1 MVNGTTRRELLA
13 GIAVLTGGMLLASCS
28 KLDALNTFNRL
39 TPGDGRVAKLVEGA
53 AFGSDPR
60 QQLDVYAP
68 TGRAV
73 TANDGGPPIGQA
85 TRPVLIFF
93 YGGGWNSGSRGDY
106 GFVAR
111 AFAARGFVVVV
122 PDYRLVPQVVFP
134 AFLDD
139 AAGALRWTVDHIA
152 EYGGDPRRIGVA
164 GHSAGAYNA
173 MMLALD
179 PGYARRA
186 GVAAGAVRA
195 AVGFAGPYDF
205 LPFDVASSIA
215 AFGRARDPI
224 ATQPVHFVTR
234 VAPPVLLLTGA
245 EDDIVRPRN
254 SVALDAALKRAG
266 ASSELKIYPGI
277 GHIGI
282 LLALSKPFRG
292 KADVLGDAT
301 AFLQQR
307 LG

>member
-1 MVNGTTRRELLA
+1 MNETTRRHLLA
-13 GIAVLTGGMLLASCS
+13 GIAALTGSALLASCT
-28 KLDALNTFNRL
+28 KLDALDTLNRL
-39 TPGDGRVAKLVEGA
+39 TPGDGHVARVVKGA

-60 QQLDVYAP
+60 QKLDVYAP
-68 TGRAV
+68 TGRGI
-73 TANDGGPPIGQA
+73 TANDGGPA
-85 TRPVLIFF
+85 TSQTARPVLIFF
-93 YGGGWNSGSRGDY
+93 YGGGWNSGSRSDY

-111 AFAARGFVVVV
+111 AFAARGFVVVL

-139 AAGALRWTVDHIA
+139 AASALRWTVDHIGQ
-152 EYGGDPRRIGVA
+152 YGGDPHRIGVA

-186 GVAAGAVRA
+186 GVAPDAVRA
-195 AVGFAGPYDF
+195 VVGLAGPYDF

-215 AFGRARDPI
+215 AFGRTADPM
-224 ATQPVHFVTR
+224 ATQPIHFAR
-234 VAPPVLLLTGA
+234 RDAPPALLLTGA
-245 EDDIVRPRN
+245 DDDVVRPRN
-254 SVALDAALKRAG
+254 AVALDAALKRAG
-266 ASSELKIYPGI
+266 ASSELKVYPGM
-277 GHIGI
+277 GHVGI

-292 KADVLGDAT
+292 KAEVLGDA
-301 AFLQQR
+301 ASFLHQR